1 MVSGSTRI
9 AGILAMLVGFIISL
23 TGIGALIG
31 IPLIIIGFILLLPE
45 LFVPLII
52 IGIILLL
59 WIISSL

>member
-9 AGILAMLVGFIISL
+9 AGVLAILVGFIISL

-31 IPLIIIGFILLLPE
+31 IPLITIGFILLLPE

-59 WIISSL
+59 WIILSL